1 MRFLWRREEN
11 ERGSWKMELT
21 FTNYLLLA
29 GSLLG
34 AVHTLFHLTPPHGP
48 YKESIII
55 ILNLLVLKKMK
66 K

>member
-1 MRFLWRREEN
+1 
-11 ERGSWKMELT
+11 MELT